1 MFRAK
6 LLITGKVQGVFY
18 RQSMK
23 AEAAALGLFG
33 WVQNL
38 RNGAVEAEIFGDE
51 DKIKTLLQW
60 CQQGP
65 DRAIV
70 EDVESVEF
78 HELAPD
84 FVIDVKS
91 FSVR

>member
-38 RNGAVEAEIFGDE
+38 SNGAVEAEVFGDE
-51 DKIKTLLQW
+51 DKIKALVKW
-60 CQQGP
+60 CNQGP
-65 DRAIV
+65 ERAIV
-70 EDVESVEF
+70 EAVQSVEY
-78 HELAPD
+78 HKLASD
-84 FVIDVKS
+84 FIVDVKT

>member
-23 AEAAALGLFG
+23 SEATALGLFG

-38 RNGAVEAEIFGDE
+38 SNGAVEAEVFGDE
-51 DKIKTLLQW
+51 DKIQTLLQW
-60 CQQGP
+60 CKKGP
-65 DRAIV
+65 DRAVV
-70 EDVESVEF
+70 EAVQSIEL
-78 HELAPD
+78 HELASD
-84 FVIDVKS
+84 FAIDVKT
-91 FSVR
+91 FNVR

>member
-18 RQSMK
+18 RQSMRS
-23 AEAAALGLFG
+23 EACALGLFG

-38 RNGAVEAEIFGDE
+38 QNGSVEAEIFGDE
-51 DKIKTLLQW
+51 DKIQTLLEW
-60 CQQGP
+60 CKQGP
-65 DRAIV
+65 ERAVV
-70 EDVESVEF
+70 EEVRHLEF
-78 HELAPD
+78 HELAFD

-91 FSVR
+91 FNVR